1 MHIPDNLDW
10 HKSGGLLPAIIQHAD
25 SGEVLMLGYMNADAL
40 AATCAQGRVTF
51 YSRSKQ
57 GRPATPARRAASTP
71 LTAKARAAGASSPN
85 WKP

>member
-40 AATCAQGRVTF
+40 AATCAHKRVYF
-51 YSRSKQ
+51 VNEKDD
-57 GRPATPARRAASTP
+57 TP
-71 LTAKARAAGASSPN
+71 LRAGN
-85 WKP
+85 FFHY